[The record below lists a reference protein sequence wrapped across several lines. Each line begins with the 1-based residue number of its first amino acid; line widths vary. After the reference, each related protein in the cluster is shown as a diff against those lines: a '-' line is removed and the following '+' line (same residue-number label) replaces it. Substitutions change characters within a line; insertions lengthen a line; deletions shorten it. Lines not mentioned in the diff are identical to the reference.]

1 MKPEDLTSYA
11 SWEYVRDHGAE
22 LNKQDF
28 KKLFP
33 LFEPGPGPALAAK
46 YGKNNNL
53 ATNAGTGQEA
63 IGQRIVIQGKVTDE
77 AGKPV
82 SQAFIEI
89 WQANTAGSMCINC
102 IPEMRL

>member
-1 MKPEDLTSYA
+1 M
-11 SWEYVRDHGAE
+11 
-22 LNKQDF
+22 
-28 KKLFP
+28 
-33 LFEPGPGPALAAK
+33 
-46 YGKNNNL
+46 

-89 WQANTAGSMCINC
+89 WQANTAGAMCINC